1 MKLFAPEQESEN
13 PDERE
18 GIEHRNQRQGSHDV
32 AVAVERR
39 HERDAEEVDHRGDD
53 DEPRLAAE
61 LTAHRGAEEDTCRD
75 DEHGGADEQRQE
87 VEEQVFRQ
95 NLNVGAEL
103 VEHVGDNGDRVD
115 REVERAEAAV
125 AAEDVLNDMRINRER
140 KTCADERGRDIEH
153 QALDILFLDAE
164 NEVHKPRQTGAEDEV
179 VLREDAEHDDGQEQE
194 AVGDEHPVFLLVEPQ
209 READEREHKEGQR
222 GVHAQ
227 IDGRRDAGDAQ
238 GVPSDGEQGIEV
250 AARDALTDLEEHQ
263 QRARHHREV
272 DREREPLAEHLGEE
286 GADRVHER
294 VIERRMRRVDDLV
307 LHHLRVVEAVLG
319 IDREVLVHILGGV
332 PAADVELLGGVRE
345 VVGEQ
350 LVLVIALLGEQEQRA
365 HAETE
370 QDDHREYHPRGGFAE
385 LHSHRPLHG
394 EML

>member
-1 MKLFAPEQESEN
+1 ML
-13 PDERE
+13 
-18 GIEHRNQRQGSHDV
+18 
-32 AVAVERR
+32 
-39 HERDAEEVDHRGDD
+39 
-53 DEPRLAAE
+53 
-61 LTAHRGAEEDTCRD
+61 
-75 DEHGGADEQRQE
+75 
-87 VEEQVFRQ
+87 
-95 NLNVGAEL
+95 
-103 VEHVGDNGDRVD
+103 
-115 REVERAEAAV
+115 
-125 AAEDVLNDMRINRER
+125 
-140 KTCADERGRDIEH
+140 KTRY
-153 QALDILFLDAE
+153 
-164 NEVHKPRQTGAEDEV
+164 T
-179 VLREDAEHDDGQEQE
+179 REDAEHDDGQEQE

-222 GVHAQ
+222 GVHPQ

-307 LHHLRVVEAVLG
+307 LHHLPVVEAVLG

-345 VVGEQ
+345 VIGEQ

-370 QDDHREYHPRGGFAE
+370 QDDHREYHPPPRLSRMITASITRVVVLLSFIVIVLCMVKCYNMYIYVYYTIKAAQ
-385 LHSHRPLHG
+385 LTIDF
-394 EML
+394 